1 MAASWR
7 EASAAACLAVA
18 AALAGGPAAT
28 GQDVATGLTVIPVS
42 FELTPGQMTAVLN
55 LQNHTDH
62 EADFQVRPFAWE
74 QPGGDDRLTPTDV
87 LVASPPL
94 GRIPVGGEQ
103 VVRLILRRPAQGQEA
118 SYRILLD
125 QVPPPPEPGVVSFAL
140 RLSIPVFAEPSA
152 REAAHVSWS
161 VQPDGGAYYLVAVNS
176 GARHDAFR
184 NMALT
189 EGGRPVAL
197 ETHVSPY
204 ILPGATR
211 RWRITSSNFA
221 PSREALRLTALADSG
236 PVDQPVSA
244 PSAGS

>member
-1 MAASWR
+1 MATA
-7 EASAAACLAVA
+7 L

-28 GQDVATGLTVIPVS
+28 GQEPTSGLTVIPVS

-55 LQNHTDH
+55 IQNHTDR
-62 EADFQVRPFAWE
+62 EADFQVRPFAWD
-74 QPGGDDRLTPTDV
+74 QPGGDDRLSPTDV

-94 GRIPVGGEQ
+94 GRIPVGGDQ

-125 QVPPPPEPGVVSFAL
+125 QVPPPPEPGVVSLAL

-152 REAAHVSWS
+152 REAARVNWTIQSDAG
-161 VQPDGGAYYLVAVNS
+161 VYYLVAVNS
-176 GARHDAFR
+176 GARHAAFR

-189 EGGRPVAL
+189 ESGRPIAL